1 MTKSRVER
9 RRASGRSGVHF
20 VGASCAAALLAGVSA
35 VAGVGP
41 ASAAPSKITLTY
53 LTHFNQVPGTTID
66 GQIITKF
73 EQQHPGVVVQQIE
86 EQSGTEQAK
95 YETLAA
101 AGQYPNVYDM
111 NSTDAGTIIDTG
123 EASPVDFKAAGYA
136 SQAALLN
143 TYLPGAAGAYILNGT
158 LYGIPEEVSNYGSW
172 VIPGD
177 FKAAG
182 VPVPTTWGQVCADGP
197 KLLKMSGG
205 KVVQEEVALPT
216 NLSEAQAIFFD
227 AVSREYGSSDF
238 NQVGTKSYLTSAPVV
253 AAATMLQNLVYK
265 CHAAV
270 PSLNSSQQGADRYV
284 YWDGNAAMMLT
295 AGTWETG
302 PAATYPKV
310 KSEQAYTY
318 PAGPDGTADD
328 LYGLAYVVPKKAPNQ
343 QLSWALAAALAA
355 PGTTWLKEF
364 GLFTGSKAAAN
375 SPLSKVIP
383 QWSTT
388 WTTLYS
394 KGVYLENLAHGDQ
407 IDSIIGSALD
417 SILLG
422 HANVKSTL
430 SSANSQITPL
440 LNQS

>member
-1 MTKSRVER
+1 METFVRQR
-9 RRASGRSGVHF
+9 RRVLSSRGRRISRMAVPC
-20 VGASCAAALLAGVSA
+20 AAAALLSGAGLA
-35 VAGVGP
+35 GP
-41 ASAAPSKITLTY
+41 AAAEPSKITLTY
-53 LTHFNQVPGTTID
+53 LTHFNQPPGTTID
-66 GQIITKF
+66 NQIIAKF

-86 EQSGTEQAK
+86 EQSGTEQTK

-123 EASPVDFKAAGYA
+123 DASPVDFAALGYK

-143 TYLPGAAGAYILNGT
+143 TYLPGSAGAYMLNGI

-182 VPVPTTWGQVCADGP
+182 VPVPTTWNQVCADGP
-197 KLLKMSGG
+197 KLLKVSGG

-238 NQVGTKSYLTSAPVV
+238 NLTGTQSYLTSKPVV

-265 CHAAV
+265 CHAAE

-284 YWDGNAAMMLT
+284 YWDGQAAMMLT

-302 PAATYPKV
+302 PAKTYPKV
-310 KSEQAYTY
+310 RSEQAYPY
-318 PAGPDGTADD
+318 PSGPDGTADD

-343 QLSWALAAALAA
+343 MLSWQLAGALAA
-355 PGTTWLKEF
+355 PSLTWLKEF

-375 SPLSKVIP
+375 SPLSKVVP
-383 QWSTT
+383 EWSTV
-388 WTTLYS
+388 WTSLYS

-422 HANVKSTL
+422 QANVKSTL
-430 SSANSQITPL
+430 ASANAQIMPL
-440 LNQS
+440 LNK